1 MWILGLKGSK
11 QRLGETWKSSV
22 CFFIFSFTL
31 AANVFFV
38 CLFVFFVSVLFSF
51 FVTNSSINK

>member
-11 QRLGETWKSSV
+11 QRLGETRKWSV

-31 AANVFFV
+31 AANVLFV
-38 CLFVFFVSVLFSF
+38 CLFFFLFLF
-51 FVTNSSINK
+51 CFLFL

>member
-11 QRLGETWKSSV
+11 QRLGETRKWSV

-31 AANVFFV
+31 AANVFL
-38 CLFVFFVSVLFSF
+38 CLFVCFFVSVLFSF